1 MKIKGTIPDKVKTQ
15 LNLAIA
21 EAVRQYYKEQEEH
34 KNFSRK
40 RILDIATMIK
50 LLLSMHG
57 GSLQKEL
64 HEAEISA
71 TASAFV
77 QNRKKLSWMDFETVL
92 EVFNSYHPDKKT
104 YKGYRILAVDGTAV
118 NLPRNPKAESYMCNK
133 SVPKGYNQLHVTPLY
148 DVLNKIYLYCVIQPQ
163 PRQDEVGALQ
173 FMLEWYDFK
182 EKTLI
187 VADRGFESYNVFAHF
202 LEKKVD
208 FLIRVKQERTAMREV
223 AKLPMQELDVDINFT
238 ITTTRTNKDRENGYI
253 FLQTYKDKNRV
264 YSPKTNATRWD
275 FPSPYPMQLRI
286 VRFMLDTGEY
296 ETLATSLP
304 RSFKLQ
310 EIKELYHSRWGIET
324 AFRELKYGFN
334 LVNLH
339 GKNDVFAQQEI
350 FAAMIMSNFCSRIAG
365 QVVIEQSKKNIHAY
379 KVNWNMAIYLC
390 KKFYREDVGDGIQLM
405 KDIAKYTE
413 AVRPDRNDERNI
425 KAKSFVGFT
434 YRVSA

>member
-1 MKIKGTIPDKVKTQ
+1 
-15 LNLAIA
+15 
-21 EAVRQYYKEQEEH
+21 
-34 KNFSRK
+34 
-40 RILDIATMIK
+40 
-50 LLLSMHG
+50 
-57 GSLQKEL
+57 
-64 HEAEISA
+64 
-71 TASAFV
+71 
-77 QNRKKLSWMDFETVL
+77 
-92 EVFNSYHPDKKT
+92 
-104 YKGYRILAVDGTAV
+104 
-118 NLPRNPKAESYMCNK
+118 MCNK

-208 FLIRVKQERTAMREV
+208 FLIRVKQKRTAMREV
-223 AKLPMQELDVDINFT
+223 AKLPMQELDVDINFM

-304 RSFKLQ
+304 RSFTLQ
-310 EIKELYHSRWGIET
+310 EIKELYHSR
-324 AFRELKYGFN
+324 
-334 LVNLH
+334 
-339 GKNDVFAQQEI
+339 
-350 FAAMIMSNFCSRIAG
+350 
-365 QVVIEQSKKNIHAY
+365 
-379 KVNWNMAIYLC
+379 
-390 KKFYREDVGDGIQLM
+390 
-405 KDIAKYTE
+405 
-413 AVRPDRNDERNI
+413 
-425 KAKSFVGFT
+425 
-434 YRVSA
+434 